1 MTITI
6 GQAMRNAI
14 EAERAAARFYDR
26 LVGKASDDATRQF
39 FQEMA
44 QQERDH
50 ARAIEEMAGRI
61 GSGELPTRADT
72 QVSTVETAPSWADA
86 DTIDLDDALALALDA
101 ENGAALYY
109 DALSDFCELGAKSF
123 FERMVRVEEDHAK
136 KLRDLIAARAGA
148 RAGK

>member
-26 LVGKASDDATRQF
+26 LVGKASDDATRRF
-39 FQEMA
+39 FEEMA

-50 ARAIEEMAGRI
+50 ASAIEEMANRVGT
-61 GSGELPTRADT
+61 GELPTRADT
-72 QVSTVETAPSWADA
+72 AVSTVETAPAWADA
-86 DTIDLDDALALALDA
+86 DAIDLDDALTLALDA

-109 DALSDFCELGAKSF
+109 DALSDFCELGVKAF
-123 FERMVRVEEDHAK
+123 FEKMMRVEEEHAR
-136 KLRDLIAARAGA
+136 KLRDMIAARAKG
-148 RAGK
+148 R